1 MKFAVVILT
10 KNRDEYLKEA
20 LKSVCNQKLKP
31 SWIIVIDNAGSA
43 KTKKIVSKIISKKQ
57 KYFYKQITKI
67 NNVATLRNIAAKT
80 ISTDYIAFLDDD
92 DYLDKNYFYNINKDL
107 KKIKHDMIITNIKRV
122 DGKIKSKF
130 TFFNDETF
138 FLIKDFLNK
147 NPGTLCSN
155 LIVKKKTFISLGGFD
170 KNVSGSCDKDLVM
183 KFLIKEKSIFYN
195 KKYHVFYRMH
205 ITQWSR
211 FPMKVINQRI
221 LFYKKYFK
229 FFSLYDHLKF
239 FAIILN
245 ISIRIF
251 YNKFRYNSI

>member
-20 LKSVCNQKLKP
+20 LKSACNQKLKP
-31 SWIIVIDNAGSA
+31 SRIVVIDNAGST
-43 KTKKIVSKIISKKQ
+43 KTKKIVSKI
-57 KYFYKQITKI
+57 YLY
-67 NNVATLRNIAAKT
+67 NVK
-80 ISTDYIAFLDDD
+80 
-92 DYLDKNYFYNINKDL
+92 KDL

-138 FLIKDFLNK
+138 FMIKDFLNK

-183 KFLIKEKSIFYN
+183 KFLIKDKSIFYN

-205 ITQWSR
+205 VAQWSR
-211 FPMKVINQRI
+211 FPLKVINQRI
-221 LFYKKYFK
+221 LFYKKYFR

-239 FAIILN
+239 FAITLN